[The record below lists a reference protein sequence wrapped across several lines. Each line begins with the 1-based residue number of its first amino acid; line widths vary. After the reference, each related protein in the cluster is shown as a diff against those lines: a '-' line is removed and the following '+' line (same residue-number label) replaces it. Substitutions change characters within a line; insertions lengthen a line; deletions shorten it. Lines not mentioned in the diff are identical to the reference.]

1 MWQFIKFTLAT
12 ILGLAI
18 FFFLGFFLLVGF
30 VGAISSSGSQ
40 PTVSVE
46 ANSILKLD
54 LGRTI
59 AERGVDNPFADL
71 PLPGASGSKVI
82 GLIELRQAIA
92 KAKTDEKIS
101 GIYLSS
107 GSVGASGFAS
117 LQEIREMLVDF
128 KKSGKFIYAF
138 AEGYSEGGYFVNS
151 VADRIFLH
159 PAGALEL
166 NGLNIE
172 VMFFKR
178 GLDKLGVK
186 PEIFRVGDFKSAVEP
201 FFLEK
206 MSEEN
211 RLQYTSFLNSVYDH
225 YLKTVADARK
235 IPVADL
241 RAIADQMKVQTPA
254 DALKLK
260 LVTDTAYYDQVETT
274 LQKAAKHESEEKP
287 RFVALDDYLKNVDAE
302 GESTV
307 GKDRVAVVVA
317 QGDIVDGKGGQGMI
331 GGDAIAAELRK
342 IRRDEKVKAVVL
354 RINSPGGSALA
365 SDIMWREVELLKKAG
380 KPVIASMGD
389 YAASGGYYMAMPC
402 NTIVAQP
409 NTITGSIG
417 VFGVYFTAQDLLND
431 KLGITTDNVKTSQFA
446 DLGDPDRPM
455 NDAERQIIQTGIN
468 RIYADF
474 TGKVAA
480 GRKMAL
486 DSVRRLAGGRVWTG
500 DQAKANGLVDVL
512 GSYDDAVKL
521 AAKTAKLSDY
531 AIKYY
536 PKKPSILDALTETEG
551 LLRAHVLEQELGDAY
566 PIYEQYQKLRQ
577 LRGAQAR
584 LPFGV
589 VGW

>member
-1 MWQFIKFTLAT
+1 MWQFIKYILAT

-30 VGAISSSGSQ
+30 VSALGSSSQ
-40 PTVSVE
+40 PTVSLE
-46 ANSILKLD
+46 ANSILKLN
-54 LGRTI
+54 LGRAI
-59 AERGVDNPFADL
+59 AERGIDNPLEDL
-71 PLPGASGSKVI
+71 PLPGASDSKVL

-107 GSVGASGFAS
+107 GSVGAPGFAS

-159 PAGALEL
+159 PAGALEM

-211 RLQYTSFLNSVYDH
+211 RLQYTSFLNSIYDH

-235 IPVADL
+235 IPLADL
-241 RAIADQMKVQTPA
+241 RAVADQMKVQTPA

-260 LVTDTAYYDQVETT
+260 LVTDTAYYDQVEAA
-274 LQKAAKHESEEKP
+274 LQKAAKHENAEKP

-302 GESTV
+302 EESPA

-317 QGDIVDGKGGQGMI
+317 QGDIVDGKGGQDMI

-342 IRRDEKVKAVVL
+342 IRRDDKVKAVVL

-402 NTIVAQP
+402 HTIVAQP

-417 VFGVYFTAQDLLND
+417 VFGVFFTAQELLND

-455 NDAERQIIQTGIN
+455 NDAERQIIQNGIN

-500 DQAKANGLVDVL
+500 EQAKANGLVDVL

-521 AAKTAKLSDY
+521 AAKTAKLNEY

-536 PKKPSILDALTETEG
+536 PKKSSIFDAFTETEG
-551 LLRAHVLEQELGDAY
+551 LLRTHMLKQELGEAY
-566 PIYEQYQKLRQ
+566 PIYQQYQKLRQ
-577 LRGAQAR
+577 VRGAQAR